1 MSWQRL
7 REGMGMHLFSLQ
19 VMSDECLV
27 ISKVNIFTILF
38 WFCQTFVG
46 FHIWPEIAF
55 NAWSWGVSSTPLKK
69 PPLSPINA
77 KMQIQRAFVCK
88 GYHPGLCFFI
98 WFGCH
103 QGLIV
108 IGLPLLSDYVFC

>member
-1 MSWQRL
+1 MYNYSFGLAKRL
-7 REGMGMHLFSLQ
+7 
-19 VMSDECLV
+19 LV
-27 ISKVNIFTILF
+27 SIFGLKLHSTLGVGRFINSF
-38 WFCQTFVG
+38 EEATF
-46 FHIWPEIAF
+46 IA
-55 NAWSWGVSSTPLKK
+55 NKRQ
-69 PPLSPINA
+69 
-77 KMQIQRAFVCK
+77 MQIQRAFVCK